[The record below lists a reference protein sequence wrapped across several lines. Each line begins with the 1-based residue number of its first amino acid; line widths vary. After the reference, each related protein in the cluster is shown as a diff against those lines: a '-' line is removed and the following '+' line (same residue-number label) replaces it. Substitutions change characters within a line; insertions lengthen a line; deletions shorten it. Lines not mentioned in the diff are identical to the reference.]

1 MALFIMFGNYTTEG
15 LQGISPDRTTA
26 AQKIIKKYKGKV
38 VGMYALL
45 GNVDLVF
52 ILELPSIEAAMSTS
66 IALNKLTGIAFAT
79 HPAVSVEAFDKL
91 LG

>member
-15 LQGISPDRTTA
+15 LKGISSNRTKE

-38 VGMYALL
+38 IGMYALL

-52 ILELPSIEAAMSTS
+52 ILELPSFEAAMSTS

>member
-15 LQGISPDRTTA
+15 LKGISADRTKE
-26 AQKIIKKYKGKV
+26 AQKIIRKNKGKV
-38 VGMYALL
+38 LGMYALL
-45 GNVDLVF
+45 GNVDLAF
-52 ILELPSIEAAMSTS
+52 ILELPSVEAAMCTS
-66 IALNKLTGIAFAT
+66 IDLNKLTGIAFAT